1 MIRNT
6 LVTAAGFAV
15 VGLAQQAGAVI
26 TLTSNNS
33 GSPATYS
40 STLAATTTNANIGDA
55 TMSGDTPGTDQ
66 LFDNAWF
73 WRLANDTREFQF
85 SQTGV
90 VENALGNTGSR
101 TWANPALG
109 GQFSAVLNLT
119 LTDGVIANQ
128 AILQQSMVITNTSGT
143 VLNMSVFNF
152 LDADVAGSIGG
163 DTAAFAGP
171 NNMQVTD
178 SLGQF
183 IQFEGVGANAFQA
196 AAFPALGNLL
206 VDAAVTNLN
215 NSGIPFGPGDWTGAY
230 QWNIQLGT
238 GQSIT
243 IVENISINMQI
254 PGPGALALLGV
265 AGMLGRN
272 RRRR

>member
-33 GSPATYS
+33 GSPATYT
-40 STLAATTTNANIGDA
+40 STLAATTTNANIADGNFSA
-55 TMSGDTPGTDQ
+55 DTPGTDQ

-73 WRLANDTREFQF
+73 WRLAGDTREFQF

-90 VENALGNTGSR
+90 VENSVGNTGSR

-119 LTDGVIANQ
+119 LTDGVVANQ
-128 AILQQSMVITNTSGT
+128 AILQQSLIITNTGAAP
-143 VLNMSVFNF
+143 LNISLFNF
-152 LDADVAGSIGG
+152 LDVDVNLSTA
-163 DTAAFAGP
+163 DTA
-171 NNMQVTD
+171 V
-178 SLGQF
+178 SLGPDIMQINDAGGQF
-183 IQFEGVGANAFQA
+183 VQFQGVGANAFQVMPFA
-196 AAFPALGNLL
+196 QLGTLL
-206 VDAAVTNLN
+206 TNAAVNNLN
-215 NSGIPFGPGDWTGAY
+215 NTGLPFPSGDWTGAY
-230 QWNIQLGT
+230 QWDLQIGA
-238 GQSIT
+238 GQSMT
-243 IVENISINMQI
+243 VVENISVNMQI
-254 PGPGALALLGV
+254 PAPGALALLGV
-265 AGMLGRN
+265 AGLLGRN